1 MNPKHRVLLIVRD
14 GWGYSTNKYGN
25 AVLAANLPN
34 HKYFDKN
41 FSRTILKTDG
51 NAVGV
56 PEGTQGGSE
65 VGHLTMGA
73 GRIVFQPMEEIN
85 KKIREGEFFKNKVL
99 LEAIENC
106 RKNNSALHLIGLFS
120 DEGVHG
126 AVHHLYALLELAK
139 RQKFSRV
146 YVHAFL
152 DGRDVPEKS
161 APEFLKEFLVKTKKI
176 GVGRLASMCGRYFAL
191 DRDKNYDRTKEAYD
205 MIVHGKGTYEKD
217 VLIAINNAYKAE
229 VQSDYYVKPIVFV
242 EEDKNEMKKDRGN
255 GNNKENIKP
264 VATINNNDS
273 VVFWNF
279 RSDRARQL
287 TYAFAK
293 KNFKEFAV
301 KKMELY
307 FVCMSEYDRE
317 LKLPIAFQQTVVKN
331 NLGEILANQGLR
343 QLRIAETEK
352 YPHVTYFFNSQ
363 VEIPYKNEERML
375 IESPKV
381 ANYAEKPEMSAPQLS
396 EKVIK
401 EISTEKFD
409 FILLNYANADLVG
422 HSGNFKATV
431 KCLEAVD
438 ECLGKVVH
446 TALTKNYVVMLTSD
460 HGNAEIM
467 LYPNGEPM
475 PAHGNNPVT
484 FYLMSNDP
492 KLRKIKLKKKVKNLE
507 NQHGKY
513 VMAGLSNVA
522 ATVLKVMGLKTPKE
536 MKGEALF

>member
-1 MNPKHRVLLIVRD
+1 MKPKHKVLLIVRD
-14 GWGYSTNKYGN
+14 GWGYSRNKYGN

-34 HKYFDKN
+34 HKYFDRN
-41 FSRTILKTDG
+41 FLRTILKTDG

-73 GRIVFQPMEEIN
+73 GRIVFQPMEDIN
-85 KKIREGEFFKNKVL
+85 KSIREGDFFKNKIL

-106 RKNNSALHLIGLFS
+106 KKKNSTLHLMGLFS

-139 RQKFSRV
+139 RNRLKEV

-161 APEFLKEFLVKTKKI
+161 AAEFLKEFAQKTKKI
-176 GVGRLASMCGRYFAL
+176 GVGKLASMCGRYFAL
-191 DRDKNYDRTKEAYD
+191 DRDKNYHRTKEAYD
-205 MIVHGKGTYEKD
+205 MIVHGKGTYERD
-217 VLIAINNAYKAE
+217 AFAAIQNAYKTR
-229 VQSDYYVKPIVFV
+229 VQSDYYIKPIVFV
-242 EEDKNEMKKDRGN
+242 GDDQ
-255 GNNKENIKP
+255 KP
-264 VATINNNDS
+264 VGIIKENDS

-293 KNFKEFAV
+293 KNFNGFAV
-301 KKMELY
+301 KNLNLY

-317 LKLPIAFQQTVVKN
+317 LKLPVAFQQKVVKN
-331 NLGEILANQGLR
+331 NLGEILANHGLR

-363 VEIPYKNEERML
+363 VEIPYKNEERIL
-375 IESPKV
+375 IESHKV
-381 ANYAEKPEMSAPQLS
+381 ASYAEKPEMSAPQLS
-396 EKVIK
+396 ERVIK
-401 EISTEKFD
+401 EILTEKFD

-438 ECLGKVVH
+438 DCIGKVIH

-460 HGNAEIM
+460 HGNAEVM

-492 KLRKIKLKKKVKNLE
+492 KLRKIKLKKKVMNLE
-507 NQHGKY
+507 NLHGRY
-513 VMAGLSNVA
+513 VKAGLSNIA
-522 ATVLKVMGLKTPKE
+522 ATVLKVMGLKVPKE

>member
-1 MNPKHRVLLIVRD
+1 MKPKHRVLLIVRD

-34 HKYFDKN
+34 HKYFDRN

-99 LEAIENC
+99 LDAIENC
-106 RKNNSALHLIGLFS
+106 KKNNSALHLMGLFS

-161 APEFLKEFLVKTKKI
+161 APEFLKEFAIKTKKI
-176 GVGRLASMCGRYFAL
+176 GVGKLASMCGRYFAL
-191 DRDKNYDRTKEAYD
+191 DRDKNYERTKEAYD
-205 MIVHGKGTYEKD
+205 MIAHGKGVHEKEA
-217 VLIAINNAYKAE
+217 LTAIKNVYKTG

-242 EEDKNEMKKDRGN
+242 EEN
-255 GNNKENIKP
+255 GNPISI
-264 VATINNNDS
+264 INDNDS
-273 VVFWNF
+273 IVFWNF

-293 KNFKEFAV
+293 KSFKEFAV

-317 LKLPIAFQQTVVKN
+317 LKLPVAFQQTVVNN
-331 NLGEILANQGLR
+331 NLGEILANCGLR

-363 VEIPYKNEERML
+363 VEIPYKNEEREL

-381 ANYAEKPEMSAPQLS
+381 PNYSEKPEMSAPALS

-401 EISTEKFD
+401 EILKEKFD

-438 ECLGKVVH
+438 DCLGKVVH

-507 NQHGKY
+507 NQHGEF